1 MQILTIRKG
10 LETFECKFKSFEKDL
25 KHSNQIRTI
34 RKGFEAFQCK
44 FNNSKGTRGIRMQ
57 ILTIQIRF

>member
-10 LETFECKFKSFEKDL
+10 FETFECKFEKDL
-25 KHSNQIRTI
+25 KHSNQTRTI